1 MLGISEVA
9 ARLDDRFNL
18 LSGGHRT
25 ALPRHQTL
33 LATLDWS
40 HDLLPEPEQVVLRR
54 LAVFAG
60 AFTLTAASAVATG
73 GQMAAADVVDG
84 VANLVAKSLV
94 RVDAG
99 AGQTQYR
106 LLETT
111 RAYALEK
118 LSASGEVDPTAR
130 RHAGYYLD
138 LFERAEAE
146 WETRPTADLLADY
159 ACHIDNVRVALDW
172 ALSPVGDALIG
183 VALTAAAVPLW
194 LHLSMLNECRVRV
207 ERALSSAEPTC
218 PRDAR
223 LQMKLNAALGL
234 SLMQLEGPRL
244 ADALWTKALGLAE
257 SVDDTEYQLRALWG
271 LWSCRLSAGDYDTTV
286 PLAQRFRD
294 LAVRSAD
301 PADRLIGDRMMGLLL
316 HHRGDQAQ
324 AHDYVGRGLDRDVTP
339 ARRSHNLRFQYDHRV
354 KASVTF
360 ARVLW
365 LQGFPD
371 RAVEAARRSADQ
383 VRAIDH
389 PLSLCRALADAVF
402 PTALFLGDLSMAE
415 RTVAMLL
422 DESARYGL
430 PVYHLR
436 GQCLQGAL
444 EIKRGDA
451 VGGLRRIRAALDELR
466 RTGFRGYMV
475 LTFTIVEGLVATG
488 QLRQATAMIDEA
500 LEQAERT
507 EERWCVAE
515 QLRIKG
521 ELLLMEGAEPAAT
534 AAEECFLQALDVA
547 RRQSAL
553 SWELRAAT
561 SLARLWRDRG
571 WTKEAR
577 ELLSPV
583 YDRFTEGFETT
594 DLKAAKSLVDDLR
607 AR

>member
-1 MLGISEVA
+1 MRSK
-9 ARLDDRFNL
+9 N
-18 LSGGHRT
+18 S
-25 ALPRHQTL
+25 PR
-33 LATLDWS
+33 
-40 HDLLPEPEQVVLRR
+40 
-54 LAVFAG
+54 
-60 AFTLTAASAVATG
+60 
-73 GQMAAADVVDG
+73 
-84 VANLVAKSLV
+84 
-94 RVDAG
+94 
-99 AGQTQYR
+99 
-106 LLETT
+106 
-111 RAYALEK
+111 
-118 LSASGEVDPTAR
+118 SGEADPTAR
-130 RHAGYYLD
+130 RHAEYYLD

-194 LHLSMLNECRVRV
+194 LHLSILNECRVRV

-244 ADALWTKALGLAE
+244 ADTLWTKALGLAE
-257 SVDDTEYQLRALWG
+257 SIDDTEYQLRALWG
-271 LWSCRLSAGDYDTTV
+271 LWTCRLSAGDYDTTV

-294 LAVRSAD
+294 RAVRSAD
-301 PADRLIGDRMMGLLL
+301 PADRLIGDRMMAILL

-339 ARRSHNLRFQYDHRV
+339 ARRSHNLRFQYDDRV

-451 VGGLRRIRAALDELR
+451 VGGLRRICARRASTDRVPGLYGAHLHDR
-466 RTGFRGYMV
+466 RRPCRYRAT
-475 LTFTIVEGLVATG
+475 ATG
-488 QLRQATAMIDEA
+488 DGNDRRSARA
-500 LEQAERT
+500 
-507 EERWCVAE
+507 
-515 QLRIKG
+515 G
-521 ELLLMEGAEPAAT
+521 GAH
-534 AAEECFLQALDVA
+534 
-547 RRQSAL
+547 
-553 SWELRAAT
+553 
-561 SLARLWRDRG
+561 
-571 WTKEAR
+571 
-577 ELLSPV
+577 
-583 YDRFTEGFETT
+583 
-594 DLKAAKSLVDDLR
+594 
-607 AR
+607 

>member
-1 MLGISEVA
+1 MPV
-9 ARLDDRFNL
+9 RDRRSTDFSRRHAPMRSKN
-18 LSGGHRT
+18 S
-25 ALPRHQTL
+25 PR
-33 LATLDWS
+33 
-40 HDLLPEPEQVVLRR
+40 
-54 LAVFAG
+54 
-60 AFTLTAASAVATG
+60 
-73 GQMAAADVVDG
+73 
-84 VANLVAKSLV
+84 
-94 RVDAG
+94 
-99 AGQTQYR
+99 
-106 LLETT
+106 
-111 RAYALEK
+111 
-118 LSASGEVDPTAR
+118 SGEADPTAR
-130 RHAGYYLD
+130 RHAEYYLD

-244 ADALWTKALGLAE
+244 ADALWIKALGLAE
-257 SVDDTEYQLRALWG
+257 RVDDTEYQLRALWG

-294 LAVRSAD
+294 RAVRSAD
-301 PADRLIGDRMMGLLL
+301 PADRLIGDRMMAILL

-339 ARRSHNLRFQYDHRV
+339 ARRSHNLRFQYDHRI
-354 KASVTF
+354 KAGVTF
-360 ARVLW
+360 TRVLW

-389 PLSLCRALADAVF
+389 PLSLCRALADAIF

-422 DESARYGL
+422 DESARHGL

-451 VGGLRRIRAALDELR
+451 VGGLRRIRSALEELR

-488 QLRQATAMIDEA
+488 QLRQAMAMIDEA

-521 ELLLMEGAEPAAT
+521 ELLLMEGTQPAAP
-534 AAEECFLQALDVA
+534 AAEDCFFQALDVA

-553 SWELRAAT
+553 AWELRAAT
-561 SLARLWRDRG
+561 SLARLWRDRDRI
-571 WTKEAR
+571 KEAR
-577 ELLSPV
+577 ELLTPV
-583 YDRFTEGFETT
+583 YDRFTKGFETT
-594 DLKAAKSLVDDLR
+594 DLKAAKRLIGNLR
-607 AR
+607 QQ